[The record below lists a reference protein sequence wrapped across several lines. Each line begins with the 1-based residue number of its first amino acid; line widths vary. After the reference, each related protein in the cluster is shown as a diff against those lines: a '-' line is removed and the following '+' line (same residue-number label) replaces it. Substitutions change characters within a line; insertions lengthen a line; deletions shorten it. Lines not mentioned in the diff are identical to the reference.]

1 MDADTI
7 INENINIGVFSME
20 KQGEATIDVYDVYK
34 KIAETKKV
42 SNENKTS
49 T

>member
-7 INENINIGVFSME
+7 INENMNIGVFSME